1 MHRYDLAMTDRTAAA
16 IILLNGASSAGKS
29 TLAQAVQ
36 PQLERPF
43 LRFSPDLLLF
53 GNGVLPTRR
62 DLDGPFSWA
71 AMRGP
76 LFEGYFR
83 CLAALVGAGN
93 NVVADLVIESK
104 DQFRRLVGLLS
115 PFDVFFVGVR
125 CPLPE
130 LERREQ
136 LRGDRRIGDARQ
148 DHATVHSF
156 GAYDAEVDSTLPP
169 ENNAAML
176 AEAWRV
182 RRRPGVF
189 GDLAAPYV
197 EEATPPKKA

>member
-1 MHRYDLAMTDRTAAA
+1 MPAA

-36 PQLERPF
+36 AQLERPF

-53 GNGVLPTRR
+53 GGVLPTRR
-62 DLDGPFSWA
+62 DREGPFSWA
-71 AMRGP
+71 AMRDP

-83 CLAALVGAGN
+83 CLFALAGAGN
-93 NVVADLVIESK
+93 DVVADLVIEK
-104 DQFRRLVGLLS
+104 EDQLRRLVGLLS
-115 PFDVFFVGVR
+115 PFDVFFVGVQ

-130 LERREQ
+130 LERRER

-148 DHATVHSF
+148 DHAIVHSF
-156 GAYDAEVDSTLPP
+156 GIYDAEVDSTLPP
-169 ENNAAML
+169 GHNATML

-182 RRRPGVF
+182 RKRPGAF
-189 GDLAAPYV
+189 GGLAASY
-197 EEATPPKKA
+197 EAETP